1 MTAVSRNVKEGEM
14 ARDTTQSQ
22 GGVSTFSMSTD
33 VKKSH
38 MKTPCVHSLQWLERS
53 ENGALPTL
61 RISLLPG
68 GHCLGGLPVYIQ
80 LDSNESTGSCLM

>member
-1 MTAVSRNVKEGEM
+1 MTAVSRNVEEGEM

-61 RISLLPG
+61 RW
-68 GHCLGGLPVYIQ
+68 
-80 LDSNESTGSCLM
+80 